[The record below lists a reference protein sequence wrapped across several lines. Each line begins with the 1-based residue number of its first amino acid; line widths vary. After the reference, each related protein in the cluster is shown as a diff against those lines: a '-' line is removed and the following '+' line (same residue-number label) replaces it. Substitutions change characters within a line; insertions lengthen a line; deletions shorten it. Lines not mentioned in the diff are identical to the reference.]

1 MGACHP
7 SRGMEIRTGE
17 PLAAC
22 ERTLSRI
29 FVPRSRVAIGAG
41 AGGRSQG
48 GEDGPR
54 NCRHPIERSVTHGMV
69 VRGNLRRDA
78 LLCAAKREEMYFLA
92 ITRRRVERFT
102 QAEFDA
108 RLGDEADC
116 ARALYAGG
124 TFRAIHSRGDVP
136 GAVIASK
143 RKISGPRERP
153 LRRFRSRS
161 TK

>member
-1 MGACHP
+1 
-7 SRGMEIRTGE
+7 
-17 PLAAC
+17 
-22 ERTLSRI
+22 
-29 FVPRSRVAIGAG
+29 
-41 AGGRSQG
+41 
-48 GEDGPR
+48 
-54 NCRHPIERSVTHGMV
+54 MV

-78 LLCAAKREEMYFLA
+78 RLCAAKREEMYFLA

-136 GAVIASK
+136 GAVIAVEAEDLGAA
-143 RKISGPRERP
+143 RAAVATLP
-153 LRRFRSRS
+153 LAIHEMMDVELIPMLPYRGFV
-161 TK
+161 